1 MVVIMISLHQGCKHE
16 WNEFPTFKK
25 ARWIGIPLQQPI
37 RGRLRGTRT
46 EWRLKCTEGAG
57 ILPGTPPRTTLVDQ
71 TDSLSPTQG
80 CRSLLWRCAHRTGG
94 LCPIQAGEEAWELT
108 WYWMWSGQGPLEPA
122 RQLRLSSLSQL
133 PGGTKSNPWKILGF
147 QIKKANHVEQARSLQ
162 QTANWLV
169 SVKNIEPVGIRKHW
183 PEAHL
188 LGFWGNLLRVHCTF
202 HSHPPPT
209 PPPWTHSFFL
219 LGRNLSSVEGEVAEE
234 SQNLVSPL
242 AKLQICPVSPVR
254 LVFTWETLFSE
265 LCVLG
270 VKDKRWDKSHS
281 TGDWD
286 CLHSLNSVQS
296 LSRVRL
302 FVTPWTAACQAFLS
316 ITNSRSLLKLM
327 SIESVMPSNR
337 LILCRPLLLS
347 IFPSIRVFS
356 NKPALH
362 IRWPK
367 YWSFNFN
374 ISPSNEYSGLISI
387 KMNWLDFLA
396 VQGTLKES
404 SPTPQFRPI
413 NSLVLNFP
421 YSPTLTSILDYRK
434 NQSLD

>member
-1 MVVIMISLHQGCKHE
+1 MLAVLNSVPTLDKGLKIVRNGCYHDKLALGMQTWME
-16 WNEFPTFKK
+16 WVPYLQKSQMDRDPSPTADQRAF
-25 ARWIGIPLQQPI
+25 AGHGDWM
-37 RGRLRGTRT
+37 RT
-46 EWRLKCTEGAG
+46 KVHRRSWH
-57 ILPGTPPRTTLVDQ
+57 TPRYAPQDHLGQSVGE

-80 CRSLLWRCAHRTGG
+80 CRSLLYRCVTEQEASA
-94 LCPIQAGEEAWELT
+94 PIQAGEEAGELT

-122 RQLRLSSLSQL
+122 QQLRLSGLSQL

-270 VKDKRWDKSHS
+270 VKDKRLDKSHS
-281 TGDWD
+281 TLSSQSQFSSVAKSCLTLCDPMD
-286 CLHSLNSVQS
+286 CSMPGIPVHHQLPEFTQTHVHWVSDAIQPSHP
-296 LSRVRL
+296 LS
-302 FVTPWTAACQAFLS
+302 
-316 ITNSRSLLKLM
+316 
-327 SIESVMPSNR
+327 
-337 LILCRPLLLS
+337 
-347 IFPSIRVFS
+347 
-356 NKPALH
+356 
-362 IRWPK
+362 
-367 YWSFNFN
+367 
-374 ISPSNEYSGLISI
+374 SPSAFNLSQHQGLF
-387 KMNWLDFLA
+387 K
-396 VQGTLKES
+396 
-404 SPTPQFRPI
+404 
-413 NSLVLNFP
+413 
-421 YSPTLTSILDYRK
+421 
-434 NQSLD
+434 